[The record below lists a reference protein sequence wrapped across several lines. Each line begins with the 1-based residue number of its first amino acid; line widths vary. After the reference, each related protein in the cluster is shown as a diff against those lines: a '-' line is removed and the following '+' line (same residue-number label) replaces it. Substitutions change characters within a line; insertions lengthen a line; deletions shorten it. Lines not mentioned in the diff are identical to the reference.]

1 MTAVAYTLL
10 IDGDPVAGDILD
22 AIESVEVETHY
33 RMADILRLTLR
44 IEQKNDGSG
53 WIVADDNVFP
63 RLANLTLLVTIGA
76 SVPSVLIDAYV
87 VEAGATFSDDPGG
100 SEFTVV
106 AMDGTVLMNLEEKV
120 RRWPDMSDSTIAT
133 VIFGEYGML
142 PIVDNTQPTRTA
154 ADTTVTQRDTDIR
167 FLRHLAERN
176 GFELFLSPTFV
187 PGVVEGHFHAPS
199 LDLPPQGVLSIA
211 MGDQT
216 NVQRLDATYEM
227 VRPTTAAASGVDAR
241 TLDDQ
246 AGDAASADETGLGD
260 RALLNGDRP
269 RRVRL
274 RPAGL
279 AETGELQILA
289 QAATNRS
296 AWAVTVKGELDTAV
310 YGDILDTAKNVAVR
324 GAGEE
329 FSGYYYVQ
337 SVLHRFTAEGHTQSF
352 TLSRN
357 ALALTGAEVFVPTL
371 GLPG

>member
-1 MTAVAYTLL
+1 
-10 IDGDPVAGDILD
+10 
-22 AIESVEVETHY
+22 
-33 RMADILRLTLR
+33 
-44 IEQKNDGSG
+44 
-53 WIVADDNVFP
+53 
-63 RLANLTLLVTIGA
+63 
-76 SVPSVLIDAYV
+76 
-87 VEAGATFSDDPGG
+87 
-100 SEFTVV
+100 
-106 AMDGTVLMNLEEKV
+106 
-120 RRWPDMSDSTIAT
+120 MS
-133 VIFGEYGML
+133 
-142 PIVDNTQPTRTA
+142 
-154 ADTTVTQRDTDIR
+154 
-167 FLRHLAERN
+167 
-176 GFELFLSPTFV
+176 
-187 PGVVEGHFHAPS
+187 
-199 LDLPPQGVLSIA
+199 
-211 MGDQT
+211 
-216 NVQRLDATYEM
+216 
-227 VRPTTAAASGVDAR
+227 SGVDAR

-246 AGDAASADETGLGD
+246 AGDAASADETELGD

-269 RRVRL
+269 RSVRL

-279 AETGELQILA
+279 AETGELQTLA